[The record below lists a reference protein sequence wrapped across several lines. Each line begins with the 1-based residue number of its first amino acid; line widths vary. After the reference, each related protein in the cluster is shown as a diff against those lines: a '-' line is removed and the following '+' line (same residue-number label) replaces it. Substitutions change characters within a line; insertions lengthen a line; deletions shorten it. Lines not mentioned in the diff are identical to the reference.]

1 MKKLLILIIVILA
14 TITTGVTLLHVTRQ
28 FTPIILLDE
37 WPYNAKAAVVITCDD
52 VSSGYSLEYHQEIVS
67 IIEKYDLK
75 CTFFVIPYHGA
86 WDLLT
91 DSEEHMNLLHE
102 AQQAEHEIALH
113 GYTHFKDEFVCSPK
127 EQEEHL
133 QKGLDIMNDA
143 GFTVKG
149 FRAPCLQITPETLDI
164 LKEYNFVYDSSCFG
178 MGKIYWDGPVP
189 QISTGHEYTW
199 YLQSEDLEKKLKT
212 AKKDFD
218 RAYKNNGLFSMVMHV
233 KAVNE
238 GEGINFLDQFF
249 SYIKGKAW
257 NCTLI
262 ELVEWKQSVKEVTWE
277 PKKTF
282 TGGEITFYNV
292 PKGLTVEVVL
302 PVGYDMSFVSGVIIS
317 EVLTKD
323 KHFQIVFDQEFSQI
337 TLGFKLKLPSE
348 IQ

>member
-1 MKKLLILIIVILA
+1 MKKLYILSIVILA
-14 TITTGVTLLHVTRQ
+14 TISTGATLLHVTRQ

-37 WPYNAKAAVVITCDD
+37 WPYKSKTAVVITCDD
-52 VSSGYSLEYHQEIVS
+52 VSSGYSLEYHEEIVS
-67 IIEKYDLK
+67 IIEKYDLR

-102 AQQAEHEIALH
+102 AVYSGHEIALH
-113 GYTHFKDEFVCSPK
+113 GYTHYKNEFVCSPEKQK
-127 EQEEHL
+127 EYL
-133 QKGLDIMNDA
+133 KKGLDIMEEA

-178 MGKIYWDGPVP
+178 MSKIYWDGPVP

-199 YLQSEDLEKKLKT
+199 YLQPEDLEKELKT

-218 RAYKNNGLFSMVMHV
+218 RAYNSNGLFSMVIHV

-257 NCTLI
+257 NFTLI

-277 PKKTF
+277 TKKTL

-292 PKGLTVEVVL
+292 PEGLTMEVVL
-302 PVGYDMSFVSGVIIS
+302 PDEYNISFVPGVTVS
-317 EVLTKD
+317 KEVTGD
-323 KHFQIVFDQEFSQI
+323 KHFEIVFDQKFSQI
-337 TLGFKLKLPSE
+337 TLVFKLKYASE